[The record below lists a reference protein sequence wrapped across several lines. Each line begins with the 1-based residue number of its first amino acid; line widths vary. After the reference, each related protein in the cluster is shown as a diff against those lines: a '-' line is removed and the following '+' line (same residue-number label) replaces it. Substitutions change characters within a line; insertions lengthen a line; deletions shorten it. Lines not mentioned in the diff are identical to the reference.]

1 MKRRQFITLL
11 GGAAAWPLAARAQ
24 QPAMPVIGF
33 LGAESPDPWA
43 SRVRAFRHGLSETGY
58 VEGRNVAIEYRWAA
72 GQNDR
77 LPALAADLVRGG
89 LNAIVTPGSTPATLA
104 AKAAT
109 KTVPIVFY
117 VGGDP
122 VELGLVASLNRPG
135 GNLTGVTTLTSEV
148 GPKRLQLLYELVPRA
163 AIVALLVN
171 PTNPD
176 LAEPAT
182 KDLQA
187 AARTLGV
194 QLHVLHASAE
204 RDFDAVF
211 SSLVQQRVSALVI
224 VNDALFSTR
233 VEKLAVLAIR
243 HAVPAVYQ
251 FREFVA
257 AGGLMSYG
265 TGFIDAFRQV
275 GVYTGRI
282 LGGEKP
288 ADLPVQQTTKAEL
301 IINLKTAKALGLTV
315 PTALLVRADEV
326 IE

>member
-1 MKRRQFITLL
+1 ML
-11 GGAAAWPLAARAQ
+11 GGVAAWPAAARAQ

-148 GPKRLQLLYELVPRA
+148 GPKRLQLLYELVPTA
-163 AIVALLVN
+163 TIVALLVN